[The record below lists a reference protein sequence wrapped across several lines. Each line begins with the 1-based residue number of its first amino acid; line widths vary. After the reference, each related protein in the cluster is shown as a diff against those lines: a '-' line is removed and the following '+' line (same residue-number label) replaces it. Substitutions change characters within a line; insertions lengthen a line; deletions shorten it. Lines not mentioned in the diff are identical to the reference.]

1 MNIKYCLSCLHKWK
15 FFIFWKCEKKI
26 VSLADL
32 ELEVYLQG
40 RLMAAFEEPASSQAE
55 MFSNCASQCV
65 RPSPFK
71 SDPFNSLRTF
81 FSDKGKLA
89 RSIRVWPGWGSAVK
103 SSQSTFVF
111 AKTRKTTILLSR
123 CGDARA
129 LWNCF
134 GEVEGVTAS
143 ARDKSQDPNLQY
155 FFGLYTAIK
164 SDSI

>member
-15 FFIFWKCEKKI
+15 FFIFWKCEKKL
-26 VSLADL
+26 SLADL

-111 AKTRKTTILLSR
+111 CKNQKKQPSYSRGAEMPEHCGTALGRPKELLLQPGIGVRTLTFNIL
-123 CGDARA
+123 CG
-129 LWNCF
+129 LF
-134 GEVEGVTAS
+134 
-143 ARDKSQDPNLQY
+143 
-155 FFGLYTAIK
+155 TAIK
-164 SDSI
+164 SVSI